1 VADAPRVAI
10 VIVNLNAGEFLP
22 RALDSVAVQT
32 VRPDRTI
39 VVDNGSSDGSPEAVA
54 ERYPDVE
61 LIRLDRN
68 AGFAAANN
76 LGVRAAEDCEWVALL
91 NPDAFPEPGWLEAL
105 LAAARENPGHSF
117 FGSRML
123 QARDPDRIDGLGDAY
138 HVSGLSWRREHGR
151 RAVGRR
157 APFTAVDTFSACA
170 GAALYR
176 RDVFLEAAGF
186 DESFFCYIEDSDLAF
201 RLRLRGHRC
210 RYVPEAEVLHVG
222 SALTGVESDFT
233 VYHSNRNLVW
243 AWVKN
248 MPSPLLW
255 IYLPQHL
262 LVNAF
267 MVLLYALKGQGRVV
281 LAAKR
286 DALRALPRLRR
297 ARAEAQAR
305 RAVGPFELRRSMA
318 RGLSAY
324 QGTRARGP
332 VDRLLDRLGLLDR
345 RSASSA

>member
-1 VADAPRVAI
+1 VADAPRVAV
-10 VIVNLNAGEFLP
+10 VIVNFNAGEFLP
-22 RALDSVAVQT
+22 RALDALGAQT
-32 VRPDRTI
+32 VRPNRTI
-39 VVDNGSSDGSPEAVA
+39 VVDNASGDGSPETVA
-54 ERYPDVE
+54 ERYPHVE
-61 LIRLDRN
+61 LIPLERN

-76 LGVRAAEDCEWVALL
+76 VGVRAAGDCEWVALL
-91 NPDAFPEPGWLEAL
+91 NPDAFPSPGWLEAL
-105 LAAARENPGHSF
+105 LGAARENPRHSF
-117 FGSRML
+117 FGSHML

-138 HVSGLSWRREHGR
+138 HVSGLSWRREQGR

-176 RDVFLEAAGF
+176 RDVFLEAGGF
-186 DESFFCYIEDSDLAF
+186 DETFFCYIEDSELAF
-201 RLRLRGHRC
+201 RLRLQGHRC

-222 SALTGVESDFT
+222 SALSGVDSDFT
-233 VYHSNRNLVW
+233 VYYSNRNLVW
-243 AWVKN
+243 AWMKN

-255 IYLPQHL
+255 LYLPQHL
-262 LVNAF
+262 LVNAS

-286 DALRALPRLRR
+286 DALRALPRVRR

-305 RAVGPFELRRSMA
+305 RAVGCFDLRRSME

-345 RSASSA
+345 HAPGSA